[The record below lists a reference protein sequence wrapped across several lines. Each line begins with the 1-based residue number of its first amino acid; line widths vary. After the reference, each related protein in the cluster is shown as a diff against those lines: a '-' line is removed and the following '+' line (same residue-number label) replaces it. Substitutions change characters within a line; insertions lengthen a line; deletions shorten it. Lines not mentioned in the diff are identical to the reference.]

1 MSGRAGGGIGSA
13 GWVSIVLGAGALLN
27 GVVMLIDSVDW
38 FGAVATATGDLNV
51 HLVRDVGEA
60 FTAAG
65 VALIWAG
72 LRPGVRFPLT
82 AVASVFLTLH
92 ALGHVYET
100 SVGEL
105 PHGSWLEDLP
115 GVYLPAL
122 VVLYLTFRSLSA
134 QRVLEVS

>member
-1 MSGRAGGGIGSA
+1 VNGNAERRIGAA
-13 GWVSIVLGAGALLN
+13 GWVSIVIGAGAVLN
-27 GVVMLIDSVDW
+27 GVVMLFDSVDW
-38 FGAVATATGDLNV
+38 FGAIATDTGELNV

-60 FTAAG
+60 FAAAG
-65 VALIWAG
+65 VALIWGG
-72 LRPGVRFPLT
+72 LRPAVRFPLS

-105 PHGSWLEDLP
+105 PHGSWLADLP

-122 VVLYLTFRSLSA
+122 VVLYLTVRSYSPRPSEA
-134 QRVLEVS
+134 F

>member
-1 MSGRAGGGIGSA
+1 MESKTRHQIGAA
-13 GWVSIVLGAGALLN
+13 GWVLVVLGAGALVN
-27 GVVMLIDSVDW
+27 GVLMLFDSVDW

-60 FTAAG
+60 YTAAG
-65 VALIWAG
+65 VALIWGG
-72 LRPGVRFPLT
+72 LRPALRFPLS
-82 AVASVFLTLH
+82 AVASVFLMLH

-115 GVYLPAL
+115 GVYLPA
-122 VVLYLTFRSLSA
+122 VIVLYLTIRSSSLDTSEA
-134 QRVLEVS
+134 

>member
-1 MSGRAGGGIGSA
+1 MESETRHQIGAA
-13 GWVSIVLGAGALLN
+13 GWVLVVLGAGALVN
-27 GVVMLIDSVDW
+27 GVLMLFDSVDW

-60 FTAAG
+60 YTAAG
-65 VALIWAG
+65 VALIWGG
-72 LRPGVRFPLT
+72 LRPALRFPLS
-82 AVASVFLTLH
+82 AVASVFLMLH

-115 GVYLPAL
+115 GVYLPA
-122 VVLYLTFRSLSA
+122 VIVLYLTIRSASLATSEA
-134 QRVLEVS
+134 